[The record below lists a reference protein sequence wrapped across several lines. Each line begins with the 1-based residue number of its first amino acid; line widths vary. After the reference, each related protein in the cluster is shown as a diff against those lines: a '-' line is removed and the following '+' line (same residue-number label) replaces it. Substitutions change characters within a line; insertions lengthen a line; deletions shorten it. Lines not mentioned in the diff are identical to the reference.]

1 MNENKNEYTLLDK
14 ILMTLIFCSTLFSIG
29 TEFYLLIIPRN
40 KGLTFSEFKPFQQK
54 LYIGLFISLF
64 IMSVSFI
71 IAIIISAKNEDS
83 SFKNYVFV
91 RKEEYKALQ
100 EHSLEQEYENMK
112 QEVEISTL
120 KVRLSSIKLRLK
132 ILKKIFK
139 HKKDN

>member
-1 MNENKNEYTLLDK
+1 MNENNNEHTLVEQ
-14 ILMTLIFCSTLFSIG
+14 ILLILIFVSILFALG
-29 TEFYLLIIPRN
+29 TELYFVFIFDGKPMI
-40 KGLTFSEFKPFQQK
+40 FSELKPFQQK
-54 LYIGLFISLF
+54 LYMWLFISLF
-64 IMSVSFI
+64 IMAVSFI

-91 RKEEYKALQ
+91 KKEEYKALQ

-112 QEVEISTL
+112 QDVEISTL
-120 KVRLSSIKLRLK
+120 KVRLSSIKLRIK

>member
-1 MNENKNEYTLLDK
+1 
-14 ILMTLIFCSTLFSIG
+14 
-29 TEFYLLIIPRN
+29 
-40 KGLTFSEFKPFQQK
+40 
-54 LYIGLFISLF
+54 
-64 IMSVSFI
+64 MSVSFI

-139 HKKDN
+139 HKKIIKLRKLGKTNNESFSLKKFHYIM

>member
-1 MNENKNEYTLLDK
+1 MNKNEYTLIEK
-14 ILMTLIFCSTLFSIG
+14 ILLVLILVSTLFALG
-29 TEFYLLIIPRN
+29 TELYFVFIFDGKPMIL
-40 KGLTFSEFKPFQQK
+40 SELKPFQQK
-54 LYIGLFISLF
+54 LFYGIFVNLV
-64 IMSVSFI
+64 IMAVSFI

-91 RKEEYKALQ
+91 RKEDYKALQ

-112 QEVEISTL
+112 QDVEISTL
-120 KVRLSSIKLRLK
+120 KVRLSSIKLKLK

>member
-1 MNENKNEYTLLDK
+1 MNNNNEYTLLDK
-14 ILMTLIFCSTLFSIG
+14 IMMTLIFGSTLFLIG
-29 TEFYLLIIPRN
+29 TEFYLFVIHRN
-40 KGLTFSEFKPFQQK
+40 KGLTFSELKPFQQK

-64 IMSVSFI
+64 IMAVSFI
-71 IAIIISAKNEDS
+71 IAIIISEKNEDS

-91 RKEEYKALQ
+91 KKEDYKALQ

-112 QEVEISTL
+112 QDVEINTL

-139 HKKDN
+139 HKKR